1 MVTDYTGDTGYTDR
15 RDEFLD
21 GGVEGRIGRVVAESI
36 DVGDAFECF
45 HGVLLLMGTKKP
57 ANLHGRAGARWSRDG
72 SVRGGQGG
80 CCVGINDVVR
90 GASGF
95 ILCDTDNCELDH

>member
-1 MVTDYTGDTGYTDR
+1 M
-15 RDEFLD
+15 
-21 GGVEGRIGRVVAESI
+21 GGVVMETFH
-36 DVGDAFECF
+36 VGDAFEC
-45 HGVLLLMGTKKP
+45 
-57 ANLHGRAGARWSRDG
+57 LHGSSLFDVHKKARWWGERDG
-72 SVRGGQGG
+72 GAGVSVRGGQGG

>member
-36 DVGDAFECF
+36 NVGDAFECF

-57 ANLHGRAGARWSRDG
+57 AGGAGARESRRG
-72 SVRGGQGG
+72 SVRG
-80 CCVGINDVVR
+80 
-90 GASGF
+90 
-95 ILCDTDNCELDH
+95 